1 MYQKKFLVIAG
12 LMGTALVL
20 HSNPIT
26 FGQLENSKQTE
37 TGARDPAITYA
48 QTAIQLL
55 NQTEMEYSTGNSTG
69 AEKLATKAYLENFE
83 QVESPLEEKGAGE
96 LKEQIEDMMRED
108 LRGLIKNNASTEVV
122 KTHINATEAKLVEAI
137 SILNNTK

>member
-1 MYQKKFLVIAG
+1 
-12 LMGTALVL
+12 
-20 HSNPIT
+20 
-26 FGQLENSKQTE
+26 
-37 TGARDPAITYA
+37 
-48 QTAIQLL
+48 
-55 NQTEMEYSTGNSTG
+55 MEYSTGNSTG

-108 LRGLIKNNASTEVV
+108 LRGLIKNNASTEEVT
-122 KTHINATEAKLVEAI
+122 THINATEAKLMEAI

>member
-1 MYQKKFLVIAG
+1 VYQKKFLLIVG

-26 FGQLENSKQTE
+26 FGESEKSKQTE

-83 QVESPLEEKGAGE
+83 QVESPLEEKE
-96 LKEQIEDMMRED
+96 KSKSRLK
-108 LRGLIKNNASTEVV
+108 T
-122 KTHINATEAKLVEAI
+122 
-137 SILNNTK
+137 

>member
-1 MYQKKFLVIAG
+1 
-12 LMGTALVL
+12 MGTALVL
-20 HSNPIT
+20 QSNPIT

-37 TGARDPAITYA
+37 THARDPAITYA

-96 LKEQIEDMMRED
+96 LKEQIEDMMRVD
-108 LRGLIKNNASTEVV
+108 FRGLIKDNASTEKVRDL
-122 KTHINATEAKLVEAI
+122 INATEAKLVEAI

>member
-1 MYQKKFLVIAG
+1 
-12 LMGTALVL
+12 
-20 HSNPIT
+20 
-26 FGQLENSKQTE
+26 
-37 TGARDPAITYA
+37 
-48 QTAIQLL
+48 
-55 NQTEMEYSTGNSTG
+55 MEYSTGNSTG

-108 LRGLIKNNASTEVV
+108 LRGLIKNNASTEEV
-122 KTHINATEAKLVEAI
+122 KTHINATEAKLVEGI

>member
-1 MYQKKFLVIAG
+1 
-12 LMGTALVL
+12 MGTALVL
-20 HSNPIT
+20 QSNPIT
-26 FGQLENSKQTE
+26 FGQLENSKHAE

-83 QVESPLEEKGAGE
+83 QVESRWKRRVQENSKSR
-96 LKEQIEDMMRED
+96 LK
-108 LRGLIKNNASTEVV
+108 T
-122 KTHINATEAKLVEAI
+122 
-137 SILNNTK
+137 

>member
-1 MYQKKFLVIAG
+1 MYQKKFLLIVG

-37 TGARDPAITYA
+37 TAARDRAITYA

-55 NQTEMEYSTGNSTG
+55 NQIEMEYSTGNPTG

-83 QVESPLEEKGAGE
+83 QVESPLEEKDAGE

-108 LRGLIKNNASTEVV
+108 LRGLIKNNASTEEV